1 MEGIEA
7 EVIAKRAP
15 DHDAGHVGKS
25 ETRIRTSHMRGLVS
39 SHGPTTEVA
48 GNVKRQAQRPPVGAP
63 AMTDG
68 SGNVVPFNS
77 EALPNNKRKL
87 KARKA

>member
-1 MEGIEA
+1 MRFSIFATLGLVALVAAAPHPAGGHVEA
-7 EVIAKRAP
+7 EVIAKRVP
-15 DHDAGHVGKS
+15 DHDAGHV
-25 ETRIRTSHMRGLVS
+25 EA
-39 SHGPTTEVA
+39 A

-77 EALPNNKRKL
+77 EALSNNKRKL